1 MIAVALASTVGFVLT
16 MPLLAFMIEQ
26 LARSVNGGDLAGI
39 FRLACFGI
47 VLFVVRGSF
56 QYGQDAL
63 MAKATLQIV
72 LELRCQVYAHLQT
85 LDLDYFS
92 TNRTGDLTYRIT
104 EDLDRVG
111 EAIHKFFHQFIP
123 SVLTILA
130 VLGYMIYLNGTLTL
144 ATLIV
149 APLMGILISWFG
161 EKLLTQSRRSQEQ
174 VSNLASLLTETFNGI
189 HLIRAFASE
198 AYEQGRFGAIAER
211 NRAARFRTE
220 HVKAIQNPVVGFL
233 YAISVLV
240 VFMLGGWQISQGRLT
255 GTQFL
260 GFVAGLALLI
270 DPIVLITNNY
280 SELKAGEASVD
291 RVFELL
297 QAQAQVRELPQA
309 PALPPVTGSV
319 TFEQVS
325 FAYQPDQPVLKC
337 IKLHVKPGEIVAL
350 VGSSGAG
357 KSTLVSLIPRFYDP
371 VQGRIC
377 IDGIDI
383 KTVTLKSLR
392 TQIGIVPQD
401 VVMFSGTIATN
412 IAYGRD
418 PFDLADVERAARIA
432 NAHDFITAL
441 PDGYGTWVGE
451 RGVTLSGGQRQ
462 RIAIAR
468 AVLLRPKIL
477 ILDEATSALDSESES
492 LVQEALQ
499 RLMQG
504 CTVFVIAHRLST
516 VRDAHRILVLEK
528 GEIVE
533 SGDHEQLLA
542 QGGRYAQFLLRQFE
556 QTISG

>member
-1 MIAVALASTVGFVLT
+1 MIAVALGSTVGFVLT
-16 MPLLAFMIEQ
+16 MPLLAFLIEQ
-26 LARSVNGGDLAGI
+26 LARSVSGGDLTGI
-39 FRLACFGI
+39 LRLAWIGI
-47 VLFVVRGSF
+47 LVFLVRGFF

-63 MAKATLQIV
+63 MAKAALQVV
-72 LELRCQVYAHLQT
+72 LELRCQVYAHLQR

-92 TNRTGDLTYRIT
+92 AHRTGDLTYRLT
-104 EDLDRVG
+104 EDLDRIG
-111 EAIHKFFHQFIP
+111 EVVHKFFHQFIP
-123 SVLTILA
+123 SVLTIVA

-161 EKLLTQSRRSQEQ
+161 EKLLAQSRQSQEQ
-174 VSNLASLLTETFNGI
+174 VSDLASLLTEAFNGI
-189 HLIRAFASE
+189 HLIRAFAAES
-198 AYEQGRFGAIAER
+198 YEQRRFGTIAER
-211 NRAARFRTE
+211 NRAARFQTE

-240 VFMLGGWQISQGRLT
+240 VFLLGGWQISMGRLT

-297 QAQAQVRELPQA
+297 QVQPQVCDAPDAQP
-309 PALPPVTGSV
+309 LPPLQGSV

-325 FAYQPDQPVLKC
+325 FAYLPGQPVLKN
-337 IKLHVKPGEIVAL
+337 ITVHVKPGEIIAL

-371 VQGRIC
+371 GQGRIR
-377 IDGIDI
+377 IDGVDI
-383 KTVTLKSLR
+383 KTVTLQSLR
-392 TQIGIVPQD
+392 QQIGIVPQE
-401 VVMFSGTIATN
+401 VILFSGTIASN
-412 IAYGRD
+412 IAYGQD
-418 PFDLADVERAARIA
+418 PVDLAAVERAARIA
-432 NAHDFITAL
+432 NAHDFIAAL
-441 PDGYGTWVGE
+441 PGQYSTWVGE
-451 RGVTLSGGQRQ
+451 RGVNLSGGQRQ

-468 AVLLRPKIL
+468 AVLLQPKIL
-477 ILDEATSALDSESES
+477 ILDEATSALDSESEA

-499 RLMQG
+499 RLMQS

-533 SGDHEQLLA
+533 SGDHEHLLA
-542 QGGRYAQFLLRQFE
+542 QGGRYAQFLLRQFS
-556 QTISG
+556 QC